1 MPPTFDSHVWECARL
16 WISRYGSQAREEA
29 LKRAREFDENG
40 GNGMPWRRVAEAI
53 GCLDGAPPAT
63 ATAIEREPIA
73 ELGSSPSQNQA

>member
-40 GNGMPWRRVAEAI
+40 ANGMPWRRVADAI
-53 GCLDGAPPAT
+53 GYLNAAPPPPAT
-63 ATAIEREPIA
+63 ALERLPP
-73 ELGSSPSQNQA
+73 SSRA